1 MDQKIDFK
9 DLHKPGIWERERER
23 SSERVKLESPAFMLS
38 SLVKLKKKLAEE
50 LAEQLPL

>member
-1 MDQKIDFK
+1 LLKCVYVCGEK
-9 DLHKPGIWERERER
+9 EW